1 MTQATAS
8 VTRRGFTTNVSATAL
23 FLGVA
28 GSVSAQGKPVYKDAG
43 ASVEA
48 RTDDL
53 LGRMTLEEKVAQ
65 MQCIWLEKGK
75 INNAKGDFDPK
86 KASAEFPN
94 GLGMIARPSDKRG
107 MSEGNE
113 NAGADAEVVNRTAFE
128 TATYINAAQKWAIE
142 KTRLG
147 IPMFMHEESLHGYVA
162 RDSTSFP
169 QAIAMASAFDPQM
182 VEDIY
187 AVCAKEMRAR
197 GANLALTPVVDV
209 CREPRWGRVEET
221 FGEDTYLMGVLGVA
235 SVKGFSGTERK
246 LAPDKV
252 FATLKHMTGHGQPE
266 NGTNVGP
273 AQISERVLREVYFP
287 PFEKIVNET
296 PIAAIMPSYNEID
309 GVPSHA
315 NRWLLTKILREE
327 WGFKGLTVSDYFA
340 IKELISRHQLTPNL
354 KEAAFRALKAGVD
367 IETPDGEAYPHL
379 VELVNEGR
387 ISMAEIDV
395 VVRRILEWKFLSGMF
410 DNPYVDAKKA
420 DSLTAT
426 PEAVKLAHDSAL
438 KSVVLLKN
446 NGMLPLDGKKVGK
459 VLLLGTHAKDTPIGG
474 YSDIPRHVVS
484 IYEGLEREAKQQGFT
499 LEYREAVRITEKR
512 DWAADEVH
520 FVDPAINR
528 RLIAEAVEAAKSA
541 DTIIMVLGDN
551 EQTSREAWADNHL
564 GDRDSLDMVG
574 EQNELAEAIFA
585 LKKPTTVFLLN
596 GRPLSI
602 NLLQEKADAIVEGWY
617 LGQQTGFAA
626 ADILFGR
633 YNPGGKLPITFA
645 RNTGQLPVFYNHK
658 PTARRGYL
666 GGDTSPLYPF
676 GFGLSY
682 TTFDISTPR
691 LSKSTIAADE
701 TVTVSVD
708 VKNTG
713 TLKGDEVVQ
722 LYIRDDFASVTRPVK
737 ELKGFKR
744 ITLEPGETKTVDLK
758 IGPAEL
764 EFFDTSM
771 KRVVEA
777 GTFTVSVGP
786 NSVDLKTV
794 TLTVA

>member
-1 MTQATAS
+1 
-8 VTRRGFTTNVSATAL
+8 
-23 FLGVA
+23 
-28 GSVSAQGKPVYKDAG
+28 
-43 ASVEA
+43 
-48 RTDDL
+48 
-53 LGRMTLEEKVAQ
+53 
-65 MQCIWLEKGK
+65 
-75 INNAKGDFDPK
+75 
-86 KASAEFPN
+86 
-94 GLGMIARPSDKRG
+94 
-107 MSEGNE
+107 
-113 NAGADAEVVNRTAFE
+113 
-128 TATYINAAQKWAIE
+128 
-142 KTRLG
+142 
-147 IPMFMHEESLHGYVA
+147 
-162 RDSTSFP
+162 
-169 QAIAMASAFDPQM
+169 
-182 VEDIY
+182 
-187 AVCAKEMRAR
+187 
-197 GANLALTPVVDV
+197 
-209 CREPRWGRVEET
+209 
-221 FGEDTYLMGVLGVA
+221 
-235 SVKGFSGTERK
+235 
-246 LAPDKV
+246 
-252 FATLKHMTGHGQPE
+252 
-266 NGTNVGP
+266 
-273 AQISERVLREVYFP
+273 
-287 PFEKIVNET
+287 
-296 PIAAIMPSYNEID
+296 
-309 GVPSHA
+309 
-315 NRWLLTKILREE
+315 
-327 WGFKGLTVSDYFA
+327 
-340 IKELISRHQLTPNL
+340 
-354 KEAAFRALKAGVD
+354 
-367 IETPDGEAYPHL
+367 PDGEAYPHL

-387 ISMAEIDV
+387 ISVAEIDT

-410 DNPYVDAKKA
+410 EAPYVDAKKA

-520 FVDPAINR
+520 FADPAVNR
-528 RLIAEAVEAAKSA
+528 RLIAEAVEAAKTA

-602 NLLQEKADAIVEGWY
+602 NLLQDKADAIVEGWY

-633 YNPGGKLPITFA
+633 YNPGGKLPISFA

-682 TTFDISTPR
+682 TTFEISEPR
-691 LSKSTIAADE
+691 LSKATIATNE
-701 TVTVSVD
+701 TVTVLVD

-713 TLKGDEVVQ
+713 SRKGDEVVQ

-744 ITLEPGETKTVDLK
+744 VTLEPGETKTVELK

-771 KRVVEA
+771 TRVVEA
-777 GTFTVSVGP
+777 GTFTISVGP
-786 NSVDLKTV
+786 NSVDLKNV